1 MLFVGAKVA
10 HLGLLP
16 QGDPERERRVLG
28 MMQTMED
35 AGFGNCSNTGACSL
49 ACPKEISFE
58 HIADLNAEFLR
69 ASAKERG

>member
-1 MLFVGAKVA
+1 MLFVGAKVS

-16 QGDPERERRVLG
+16 QGDLERERRVLS
-28 MMQTMED
+28 MMKTMED

-58 HIADLNAEFLR
+58 NIADLNAEYTR
-69 ASAKERG
+69 ASIKER